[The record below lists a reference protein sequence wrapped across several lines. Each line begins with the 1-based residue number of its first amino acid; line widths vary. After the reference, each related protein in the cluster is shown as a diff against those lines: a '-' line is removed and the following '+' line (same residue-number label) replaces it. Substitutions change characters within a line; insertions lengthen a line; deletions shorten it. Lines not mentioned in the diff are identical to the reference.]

1 MSKILLVDDDQ
12 GTTKLLEHIL
22 SKDGHEVKSLN
33 DGDQTLSAALSYDPN
48 LIVLDLMMPS
58 IDGLDVCR
66 DLRANAQLADT
77 PIIFF
82 TSAGDIERKIA
93 AFGCGANDYIIK
105 PVYPQEL
112 KVRIKALIGNGRNGN
127 HG

>member
-1 MSKILLVDDDQ
+1 MSKILIVDDDQ

-22 SKDGHEVKSLN
+22 SEDGHEVKSLN
-33 DGDQTLSAALSYDPN
+33 DGNDTLSTALAYDPN

-58 IDGLDVCR
+58 IDGLAVCR
-66 DLRANAQLADT
+66 DLRANARLAQT

-82 TSAGDIERKIA
+82 TSASNIEQKIA
-93 AFGCGANDYIIK
+93 AFSSGANDYIIK

-112 KVRIKALIGNGRNGN
+112 KVRIKAVIGNGRNGN
-127 HG
+127 HR

>member
-1 MSKILLVDDDQ
+1 MGKILLVDDDQ
-12 GTTKLLEHIL
+12 GTTTLLEHIL
-22 SKDGHEVKSLN
+22 SKDGHEVLSIN
-33 DGDQTLSAALSYDPN
+33 NSDDTLPAALSYDPN

-66 DLRANAQLADT
+66 NLRANSQLAHT

-82 TSAGDIERKIA
+82 TSVSDIEKKVA
-93 AFGCGANDYIIK
+93 AFGYGANDYIIK

-127 HG
+127 HR

>member
-1 MSKILLVDDDQ
+1 MGKILLVDDDQ
-12 GTTKLLEHIL
+12 GTTRLLEHIL
-22 SKDGHEVKSLN
+22 SEDGHEVKSLN
-33 DGDQTLSAALSYDPN
+33 NGDETLLAALEYDPN

-58 IDGLDVCR
+58 VDGLDVCR
-66 DLRANAQLADT
+66 DLRANSRLAHT

-82 TSAGDIERKIA
+82 TSASDIEKKVA
-93 AFGCGANDYIIK
+93 AFGSGANDYIIK

-112 KVRIKALIGNGRNGN
+112 KVRIKALIGNGRNRN